1 MDEQSYINGQQTAY
15 LKILE
20 SCQRELNLQ
29 TKEQFA
35 TERADVILLLRGL
48 CEEYGDNDWP
58 DNLHLSDI
66 IEKHLINYLYLVEE

>member
-1 MDEQSYINGQQTAY
+1 MDEQSYINGQQIAY

-20 SCQRELNLQ
+20 LCQRELNLQ

-35 TERADVILLLRGL
+35 TERADTILLLRKL

-66 IEKHLINYLYLVEE
+66 IEKHLIYYIRHYI